1 MEKQATKPQV
11 SERKESL
18 LALPSESGFVKTKG
32 IKRQALL
39 ADNVNNAFERNS
51 INFFKQRNPYE
62 KDIHPILVFGRCFT
76 RLGL

>member
-32 IKRQALL
+32 IKRQVPF
-39 ADNVNNAFERNS
+39 ADNVNNIFERNLNS
-51 INFFKQRNPYE
+51 F
-62 KDIHPILVFGRCFT
+62 
-76 RLGL
+76 